1 MESEKFLLSLEHSNT
16 LRPKFSI
23 KRSGYPILEISWDGK
38 TMQVPMAEILN
49 FARRWEADYEARR
62 QAPERPETFSIFP
75 YPLMET
81 KMNDPDCIE
90 VGWWVE

>member
-1 MESEKFLLSLEHSNT
+1 MQAEPSF
-16 LRPKFSI
+16 PI
-23 KRSGYPILEISWDGK
+23 KHGGYPMLEISRDGK
-38 TMQVPMAEILN
+38 TMQVPMAEILI
-49 FARRWEADYEARR
+49 FARRWQADYGTRR

-90 VGWWVE
+90 VGLWVE